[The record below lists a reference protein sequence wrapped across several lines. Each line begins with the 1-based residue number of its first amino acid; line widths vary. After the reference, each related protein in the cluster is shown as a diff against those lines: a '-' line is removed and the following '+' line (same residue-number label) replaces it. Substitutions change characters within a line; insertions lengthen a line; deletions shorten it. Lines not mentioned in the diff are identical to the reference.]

1 MWCERRI
8 VDPIYPI
15 KNVKQIYTK
24 LFNGTGYGNPSGGP
38 GLISDSMEVRVAP
51 GLYPFM
57 LAMFMCVLLL
67 LICFSSLYL
76 NICSNFATLCSY
88 KRFCVISI

>member
-1 MWCERRI
+1 MEQDMVTPP
-8 VDPIYPI
+8 VDLVLYP
-15 KNVKQIYTK
+15 
-24 LFNGTGYGNPSGGP
+24 
-38 GLISDSMEVRVAP
+38 DSMEVRVAP